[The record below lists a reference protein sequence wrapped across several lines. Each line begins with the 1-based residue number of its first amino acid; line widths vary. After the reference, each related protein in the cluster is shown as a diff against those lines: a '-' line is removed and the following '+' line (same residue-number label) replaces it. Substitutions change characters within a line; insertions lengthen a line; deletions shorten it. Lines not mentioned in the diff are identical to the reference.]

1 MHRGFGA
8 PVRSEDMNCC
18 RRIAVDLRF
27 TILMYKNMCLV
38 ENDIENNIMQRQNQ
52 AWNDTAAAIVVGLQA
67 VRLAGS
73 FRSSERSMYRNWCQR
88 QHNIIC
94 DYYHLVCSTFVCA
107 VVFVLVHGLSSRA

>member
-1 MHRGFGA
+1 
-8 PVRSEDMNCC
+8 
-18 RRIAVDLRF
+18 
-27 TILMYKNMCLV
+27 MCLV